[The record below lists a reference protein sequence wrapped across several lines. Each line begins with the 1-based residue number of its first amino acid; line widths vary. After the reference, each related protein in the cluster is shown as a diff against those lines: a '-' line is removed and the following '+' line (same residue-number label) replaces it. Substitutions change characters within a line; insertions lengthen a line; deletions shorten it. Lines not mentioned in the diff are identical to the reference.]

1 MVTTPAPEE
10 QQVEEQTPQE
20 TPEEVSEDTTPETT
34 EEDIRA
40 RNAVLEAQVA
50 KLENDLRSKDGQR
63 RRDTDRDAEL
73 AGIRDSV
80 GALQKI
86 FTLYMDD
93 RKMDMSDEAQTQISR
108 VNNEL
113 AQGQATRDW
122 NSRYEKEQTRLMS
135 TVQDESDNIL
145 ISEDDA
151 QKLQSDWQAAW
162 AEGSKATR
170 GDFEDIINIQIEAA
184 RMVAQE
190 ERRRA
195 AVERQKLADEAKN
208 AGKKALE
215 KAGVADLDT
224 GAAIAGG
231 NEELR
236 GSALIERGLRKR
248 NL

>member
-10 QQVEEQTPQE
+10 PQVEEQPVPEEAEETTEE
-20 TPEEVSEDTTPETT
+20 TPEEEVDY
-34 EEDIRA
+34 RA
-40 RNAVLEAQVA
+40 KAAGLEAQV
-50 KLENDLRSKDGQR
+50 KKMENDLRSKDGQR

-73 AGIRDSV
+73 AGLRDDV
-80 GALQKI
+80 GAMRKI
-86 FTLYMDD
+86 LTLYIDD
-93 RKMDMSDEAQTQISR
+93 RKMDMSDDAQAQISR
-108 VNNEL
+108 VGQEL

-122 NSRYEKEQTRLMS
+122 NARYEKEQSRLMS
-135 TVQDESDNIL
+135 TVQDDGDNIL

-162 AEGSKATR
+162 AQDSKASR
-170 GDFEDIINIQIEAA
+170 GDFEDVINIQIEAA
-184 RMVAQE
+184 KMVAQE

-195 AVERQKLADEAKN
+195 ADERKVLADEAKN

-236 GSALIERGLRKR
+236 GSALIERGLRRR

>member
-1 MVTTPAPEE
+1 MVTTPSPDEPE
-10 QQVEEQTPQE
+10 VETQPAQE
-20 TPEEVSEDTTPETT
+20 VAGETTDETT
-34 EEDIRA
+34 EIDYKAKTAE
-40 RNAVLEAQVA
+40 LESQVE
-50 KLENDLRSKDGQR
+50 KLTNDLRSRGGQR

-73 AGIRDSV
+73 SGIRDSV
-80 GALQKI
+80 GALQKV

-108 VNNEL
+108 VNQEL

-184 RMVAQE
+184 KMVAQE

-195 AVERQKLADEAKN
+195 TVERQQLADEAKN

-236 GSALIERGLRKR
+236 GSALIERGLRRR

>member
-10 QQVEEQTPQE
+10 QQVEEQAPQE
-20 TPEEVSEDTTPETT
+20 TPEEVTEETTPEKT

-40 RNAVLEAQVA
+40 RNAELESQVA

-80 GALQKI
+80 GALQKV
-86 FTLYMDD
+86 FTLYMED
-93 RKMDMSDEAQTQISR
+93 RKMDMSDEAQAQISR
-108 VNNEL
+108 VSQEL

-122 NSRYEKEQTRLMS
+122 NSRYEQEQSRLMS
-135 TVQDESDNIL
+135 TVQDESGNIL
-145 ISEDDA
+145 ISEDDVV
-151 QKLQSDWQAAW
+151 KIQSDWQAAW

-170 GDFEDIINIQIEAA
+170 GDYEDIINIQIEAA

-190 ERRRA
+190 ERRKGTD
-195 AVERQKLADEAKN
+195 ERKRLSDEAKN
-208 AGKKALE
+208 AAKNALE
-215 KAGVADLDT
+215 KAGVANLDT

-236 GSALIERGLRKR
+236 GSALIERGLRRR

>member
-1 MVTTPAPEE
+1 MVTTPSPDEPEVDTQPAQE
-10 QQVEEQTPQE
+10 VAGETTDETIEIDYKAKTAELESQVE
-20 TPEEVSEDTTPETT
+20 
-34 EEDIRA
+34 
-40 RNAVLEAQVA
+40 
-50 KLENDLRSKDGQR
+50 KLTNDLRSRGGQR

-73 AGIRDSV
+73 SGIRDSV
-80 GALQKI
+80 GALQKV

-108 VNNEL
+108 VNQEL

-145 ISEDDA
+145 VSEDDA

-162 AEGSKATR
+162 AEGSKAAR

-184 RMVAQE
+184 KMVAQE
-190 ERRRA
+190 ERRRGT
-195 AVERQKLADEAKN
+195 VERQQLADEAKN

-236 GSALIERGLRKR
+236 GSALIERGLRRR

>member
-1 MVTTPAPEE
+1 MVTTPSPDEPE
-10 QQVEEQTPQE
+10 VETQPAQE
-20 TPEEVSEDTTPETT
+20 VAGETTDETT
-34 EEDIRA
+34 EIDYKAKAAE
-40 RNAVLEAQVA
+40 LEAQVE
-50 KLENDLRSKDGQR
+50 KLTNDLRSRGGQR

-73 AGIRDSV
+73 SGIRDSV
-80 GALQKI
+80 GALQKV

-108 VNNEL
+108 VNQEL

-145 ISEDDA
+145 VSEDDA

-162 AEGSKATR
+162 AEGSKAAR

-184 RMVAQE
+184 KMVAQE
-190 ERRRA
+190 ERRRGT
-195 AVERQKLADEAKN
+195 VERQQLADEAKN

-236 GSALIERGLRKR
+236 GSALIERGLRRR

>member
-1 MVTTPAPEE
+1 MVTTPSPDEPE
-10 QQVEEQTPQE
+10 VETQPAQE
-20 TPEEVSEDTTPETT
+20 VAGETTDETT
-34 EEDIRA
+34 EIDYKAKTAE
-40 RNAVLEAQVA
+40 LEAQVE
-50 KLENDLRSKDGQR
+50 KLTNDLRSRGGQR

-73 AGIRDSV
+73 SGIRDSV
-80 GALQKI
+80 GALQKV

-108 VNNEL
+108 VNQEL

-151 QKLQSDWQAAW
+151 QRLQSDWQAAW

-184 RMVAQE
+184 KMVAQE

-195 AVERQKLADEAKN
+195 TVERQQLADEAKN

-236 GSALIERGLRKR
+236 GSALIERGLRRR

>member
-1 MVTTPAPEE
+1 MVTTPSPDEPEVDTQPAQE
-10 QQVEEQTPQE
+10 VAGETTDETIEIDYKAKTAELESQVE
-20 TPEEVSEDTTPETT
+20 
-34 EEDIRA
+34 
-40 RNAVLEAQVA
+40 
-50 KLENDLRSKDGQR
+50 KLTNDLRSRGGQR

-73 AGIRDSV
+73 SGIRDSV
-80 GALQKI
+80 GALQKV

-108 VNNEL
+108 VNQEL

-122 NSRYEKEQTRLMS
+122 NSRYDKEQTRLMS

-145 ISEDDA
+145 VSEDDA
-151 QKLQSDWQAAW
+151 QRLQSDWQAAW
-162 AEGSKATR
+162 AEGSKAAK

-184 RMVAQE
+184 KMVAQE

-195 AVERQKLADEAKN
+195 TIERQQLADEAKN

-236 GSALIERGLRKR
+236 GSALIERGLRRR

>member
-10 QQVEEQTPQE
+10 PQVEEQPAQEGAEETTEE
-20 TPEEVSEDTTPETT
+20 TPEEEVDY
-34 EEDIRA
+34 RA
-40 RNAVLEAQVA
+40 KATALEAQV
-50 KLENDLRSKDGQR
+50 KKMENDLRSKDGQR

-73 AGIRDSV
+73 AGLRDDV
-80 GALQKI
+80 GAMRKI
-86 FTLYMDD
+86 LTLYIDD
-93 RKMDMSDEAQTQISR
+93 RKIDMSDDAQAQISR
-108 VNNEL
+108 VGQEL

-122 NSRYEKEQTRLMS
+122 NARYEKEQSRLMS
-135 TVQDESDNIL
+135 TVQDEGDNIL

-184 RMVAQE
+184 KMVAQE

-195 AVERQKLADEAKN
+195 TVERQKLADEAKN

>member
-1 MVTTPAPEE
+1 MVTIPAPEE
-10 QQVEEQTPQE
+10 PQVEEQLTADEP
-20 TPEEVSEDTTPETT
+20 TKGTSDEEVDYKAKAAE
-34 EEDIRA
+34 
-40 RNAVLEAQVA
+40 LESQVE
-50 KLENDLRSKDGQR
+50 KLNNDLRSRDGQR

-73 AGIRDSV
+73 AGIRDSL
-80 GALQKI
+80 GALQRV
-86 FTLYMDD
+86 FTVYVED
-93 RKMDMSDEAQTQISR
+93 RKMDMSDEAQAQISR
-108 VNNEL
+108 VGQEL

-122 NSRYEKEQTRLMS
+122 NARYEKEQSRLMS

-145 ISEDDA
+145 ISEEDVI
-151 QKLQSDWQAAW
+151 KIQSDWQAAW
-162 AEGSKATR
+162 AEGSKAIR
-170 GDFEDIINIQIEAA
+170 GDFEDVINIQVEAA

-195 AVERQKLADEAKN
+195 TEDRKRLSDEAKN

-215 KAGVADLDT
+215 RAGVADLDT

-236 GSALIERGLRKR
+236 GSALIERGLRRR

>member
-10 QQVEEQTPQE
+10 PQVEEQPAQEEAEETTEE
-20 TPEEVSEDTTPETT
+20 TPEEEVDY
-34 EEDIRA
+34 RA
-40 RNAVLEAQVA
+40 KATALEAQVR
-50 KLENDLRSKDGQR
+50 KMENDLRSKDGQR

-73 AGIRDSV
+73 AGIRDSL
-80 GALQKI
+80 GALQRV
-86 FTLYMDD
+86 FTLYVED
-93 RKMDMSDEAQTQISR
+93 RKMDMSDEAQAQISR
-108 VNNEL
+108 VGQEL

-122 NSRYEKEQTRLMS
+122 NARYEKEQSRLMS
-135 TVQDESDNIL
+135 TVQDDGDNIL

-162 AEGSKATR
+162 AEGSKAAR
-170 GDFEDIINIQIEAA
+170 GDFEDVINIQIEAA
-184 RMVAQE
+184 KMVAQE

-195 AVERQKLADEAKN
+195 TSERQKLADEAKN

>member
-1 MVTTPAPEE
+1 MVTTPSPDEP
-10 QQVEEQTPQE
+10 QVETQPAQE
-20 TPEEVSEDTTPETT
+20 VAGETTDETT
-34 EEDIRA
+34 EIDYKAKAAE
-40 RNAVLEAQVA
+40 LESQVE
-50 KLENDLRSKDGQR
+50 KLTNDLRSRGGQR

-73 AGIRDSV
+73 SGIRDSV
-80 GALQKI
+80 GALQKV

-108 VNNEL
+108 VNQEL

-145 ISEDDA
+145 VSEDDA

-162 AEGSKATR
+162 AEGSKAAR

-184 RMVAQE
+184 KMVAQE
-190 ERRRA
+190 ERRRGT
-195 AVERQKLADEAKN
+195 VERQQLADEAKN

-236 GSALIERGLRKR
+236 GSALIERGLRRR

>member
-10 QQVEEQTPQE
+10 PQVEEQPVPEEVEEATE
-20 TPEEVSEDTTPETT
+20 DTPEEEVDY
-34 EEDIRA
+34 RA
-40 RNAVLEAQVA
+40 KAAVLEAQV
-50 KLENDLRSKDGQR
+50 KKMENDLRSKDGQR

-73 AGIRDSV
+73 AGIRDSL
-80 GALQKI
+80 GALQRV
-86 FTLYMDD
+86 FTLYVED
-93 RKMDMSDEAQTQISR
+93 RKMDMSEEAQTQISR
-108 VNNEL
+108 VGQEL

-122 NSRYEKEQTRLMS
+122 NARYEKEQSRLMS
-135 TVQDESDNIL
+135 TVQDDGDNIL

-162 AEGSKATR
+162 AQGSKAAR
-170 GDFEDIINIQIEAA
+170 GDFEDVINIQIEAA
-184 RMVAQE
+184 KMVAQE

-195 AVERQKLADEAKN
+195 ATERLKLSDEAKN

-236 GSALIERGLRKR
+236 GSALIERGLRRR

>member
-1 MVTTPAPEE
+1 MVTTPAQEE
-10 QQVEEQTPQE
+10 PQVEEQPVPEEVEETTEE
-20 TPEEVSEDTTPETT
+20 TPEEEVDY
-34 EEDIRA
+34 RA
-40 RNAVLEAQVA
+40 KATALEAQV
-50 KLENDLRSKDGQR
+50 KKMENDLRSKDGQR

-73 AGIRDSV
+73 AGIRDSL
-80 GALQKI
+80 GALQRV
-86 FTLYMDD
+86 FTLYVED
-93 RKMDMSDEAQTQISR
+93 RKMDMSDEAQAQISR
-108 VNNEL
+108 VGQEL

-122 NSRYEKEQTRLMS
+122 NARYEKEQSRLMS
-135 TVQDESDNIL
+135 TVQDEGDNIL

-184 RMVAQE
+184 KMVAQE

-195 AVERQKLADEAKN
+195 TVERQKLADEAKN

-236 GSALIERGLRKR
+236 GSALIERGLRRR

>member
-1 MVTTPAPEE
+1 MVTTPSPDEPE
-10 QQVEEQTPQE
+10 VETQPAQE
-20 TPEEVSEDTTPETT
+20 VAGETTDETT
-34 EEDIRA
+34 EIDYKAKTAE
-40 RNAVLEAQVA
+40 LESQVE
-50 KLENDLRSKDGQR
+50 KLTNDLRSRGGQR

-73 AGIRDSV
+73 SGIRDSV
-80 GALQKI
+80 GALQKV

-108 VNNEL
+108 VNQEL

-151 QKLQSDWQAAW
+151 QRLQSDWQAAW

-184 RMVAQE
+184 KMVAQE

-195 AVERQKLADEAKN
+195 TVERQKLADEAKN

-236 GSALIERGLRKR
+236 GSALIERGLRRR

>member
-10 QQVEEQTPQE
+10 PQVEEQPAQE
-20 TPEEVSEDTTPETT
+20 GAAETTAEPPAEEVDYREK
-34 EEDIRA
+34 A
-40 RNAVLEAQVA
+40 AVLEAQV
-50 KLENDLRSKDGQR
+50 KKMENDLRSKDGQR

-73 AGIRDSV
+73 AGIRDSL
-80 GALQKI
+80 GALQRV
-86 FTLYMDD
+86 FTLYVED
-93 RKMDMSDEAQTQISR
+93 RKMDMSDEAQAQISR
-108 VNNEL
+108 VGQEL

-122 NSRYEKEQTRLMS
+122 NARYEKEQSRLMS
-135 TVQDESDNIL
+135 TVQDEGDNIL

-162 AEGSKATR
+162 AEGSKAAR
-170 GDFEDIINIQIEAA
+170 GDFEDVINIQIEAA
-184 RMVAQE
+184 KMVAQE

-195 AVERQKLADEAKN
+195 TSERQKLADEAKN

>member
-1 MVTTPAPEE
+1 MVTTPSPDEPEVDTQPAQE
-10 QQVEEQTPQE
+10 VAGETTDETIEIDYKAKAAELESQVE
-20 TPEEVSEDTTPETT
+20 
-34 EEDIRA
+34 
-40 RNAVLEAQVA
+40 
-50 KLENDLRSKDGQR
+50 KLTNDLRSRGGQR

-73 AGIRDSV
+73 SGIRDSV
-80 GALQKI
+80 GALQKV

-108 VNNEL
+108 VNQEL

-151 QKLQSDWQAAW
+151 QRLQSDWQAAW

-184 RMVAQE
+184 KMVAQE

-195 AVERQKLADEAKN
+195 TVERQQLADEAKN

-236 GSALIERGLRKR
+236 GSALIERGLRRR

>member
-1 MVTTPAPEE
+1 MVTTPSPDEPE
-10 QQVEEQTPQE
+10 VETQPVQE
-20 TPEEVSEDTTPETT
+20 VAEETT
-34 EEDIRA
+34 DEITEIDYKA
-40 RNAVLEAQVA
+40 KTAELEAQVE
-50 KLENDLRSKDGQR
+50 KLSNDLRSRGGQR

-184 RMVAQE
+184 KMVAQE

-195 AVERQKLADEAKN
+195 TVERQKLADEAKN

>member
-1 MVTTPAPEE
+1 MVTTPSPDEPE
-10 QQVEEQTPQE
+10 VETQPAQE
-20 TPEEVSEDTTPETT
+20 VAGETTDETT
-34 EEDIRA
+34 EIDYKAKTAE
-40 RNAVLEAQVA
+40 LEAQVE
-50 KLENDLRSKDGQR
+50 KLTNDLRSRGGQR

-73 AGIRDSV
+73 SGIRDSV
-80 GALQKI
+80 GALQKV

-108 VNNEL
+108 VNQEL

-151 QKLQSDWQAAW
+151 QRLQSDWQAAW

-184 RMVAQE
+184 KMVAQE

-195 AVERQKLADEAKN
+195 TVERQKLADEAKN

-236 GSALIERGLRKR
+236 GSALIERGLRRR

>member
-1 MVTTPAPEE
+1 MVTTPSPDEPE
-10 QQVEEQTPQE
+10 VETQPAQE
-20 TPEEVSEDTTPETT
+20 VAGETTDETT
-34 EEDIRA
+34 EIDYKAKTAE
-40 RNAVLEAQVA
+40 LEAQVE
-50 KLENDLRSKDGQR
+50 KLTNDLRSRGGQR

-73 AGIRDSV
+73 SGIRDSV
-80 GALQKI
+80 GALQKV

-108 VNNEL
+108 VNQEL

-151 QKLQSDWQAAW
+151 QRLQSDWQAAW
-162 AEGSKATR
+162 AEGSKAAR

-184 RMVAQE
+184 KMVAQE

-195 AVERQKLADEAKN
+195 TVERQQLADEAKN

-236 GSALIERGLRKR
+236 GSALIERGLRRR

>member
-1 MVTTPAPEE
+1 MVTTPSPDEPE
-10 QQVEEQTPQE
+10 VETQPAQE
-20 TPEEVSEDTTPETT
+20 VAEETT
-34 EEDIRA
+34 DEITEIDYKA
-40 RNAVLEAQVA
+40 KTAELEAQVE
-50 KLENDLRSKDGQR
+50 KLSNDLRSRGGQR

-108 VNNEL
+108 VNQEL

-195 AVERQKLADEAKN
+195 ATERQKLADEAKN

>member
-10 QQVEEQTPQE
+10 PQVEEQPAQEEAEETTEE
-20 TPEEVSEDTTPETT
+20 TPEEEVDY
-34 EEDIRA
+34 RA
-40 RNAVLEAQVA
+40 KATALEAQV
-50 KLENDLRSKDGQR
+50 KKMENDLRSKDGQR

-73 AGIRDSV
+73 AGLRDDV
-80 GALQKI
+80 GAMRKI
-86 FTLYMDD
+86 LTLYIDD
-93 RKMDMSDEAQTQISR
+93 RKMDMSDDAQAQISR
-108 VNNEL
+108 VGQEL

-122 NSRYEKEQTRLMS
+122 NARYEKEQSRLMS
-135 TVQDESDNIL
+135 TVQDDGDNIL

-162 AEGSKATR
+162 AEGSKAAR

-184 RMVAQE
+184 KMVAQE

-195 AVERQKLADEAKN
+195 TVERQQLADEAKN

-236 GSALIERGLRKR
+236 GSALIERGLRRR

>member
-10 QQVEEQTPQE
+10 PQVEEQPAQEEAEETTEE
-20 TPEEVSEDTTPETT
+20 TPEEEVDY
-34 EEDIRA
+34 RA
-40 RNAVLEAQVA
+40 KATALEAQV
-50 KLENDLRSKDGQR
+50 KKMENDLRSKDGQR

-73 AGIRDSV
+73 AGLRDDV
-80 GALQKI
+80 GAMRKI
-86 FTLYMDD
+86 LTLYIDD
-93 RKMDMSDEAQTQISR
+93 RKIDMSDDAQAQISR
-108 VNNEL
+108 VGQEL

-122 NSRYEKEQTRLMS
+122 NARYEKEQSRLMS
-135 TVQDESDNIL
+135 TVQDEGDNIL

-184 RMVAQE
+184 KMVAQE

-195 AVERQKLADEAKN
+195 TVERQKLADEAKN

>member
-1 MVTTPAPEE
+1 MVTTPSPDEPE
-10 QQVEEQTPQE
+10 VETQPAQE
-20 TPEEVSEDTTPETT
+20 VAEETTDETT
-34 EEDIRA
+34 EIDYKAKAAE
-40 RNAVLEAQVA
+40 LEAQVE
-50 KLENDLRSKDGQR
+50 KLTNDLRSRGGQR

-73 AGIRDSV
+73 SGIRDSV
-80 GALQKI
+80 GALQKV

-108 VNNEL
+108 VNQEL

-151 QKLQSDWQAAW
+151 QRLQSDWQAAW

-184 RMVAQE
+184 KMVAQE

-195 AVERQKLADEAKN
+195 TVERQKLADEAKN

>member
-1 MVTTPAPEE
+1 MVTTPAPDDP
-10 QQVEEQTPQE
+10 QVEVQASEPVTN
-20 TPEEVSEDTTPETT
+20 TNSTSEDIDYQAKANE
-34 EEDIRA
+34 
-40 RNAVLEAQVA
+40 LEAQVE
-50 KLENDLRSKDGQR
+50 KLTNDLRSKDGQR

-73 AGIRDSV
+73 AGIRDSL
-80 GALQKI
+80 GALQKV
-86 FTLYMDD
+86 FTLYVED
-93 RKMDMSDEAQTQISR
+93 RKLDMSDEAQAQISR
-108 VNNEL
+108 VGQEL

-122 NSRYEKEQTRLMS
+122 NARYEKEQSRLMS
-135 TVQDESDNIL
+135 TVQDEGGNIL
-145 ISEDDA
+145 VNEDDVV
-151 QKLQSDWQAAW
+151 KIQSDWQAAW

-170 GDFEDIINIQIEAA
+170 GDFEDVINIQIEAA

-195 AVERQKLADEAKN
+195 SDERKRLADEAKN

-231 NEELR
+231 NEELH
-236 GSALIERGLRKR
+236 GSALIERGLRRR

>member
-1 MVTTPAPEE
+1 MVTTPSPDEPE
-10 QQVEEQTPQE
+10 VETQPAQE
-20 TPEEVSEDTTPETT
+20 VAEETT
-34 EEDIRA
+34 DEITEIDYKA
-40 RNAVLEAQVA
+40 KTAELEAQVE
-50 KLENDLRSKDGQR
+50 KLSNDLRSRGGQR

-93 RKMDMSDEAQTQISR
+93 RKMEMSDEAQTQISR

-184 RMVAQE
+184 KMVAQE

-195 AVERQKLADEAKN
+195 TVERQKLADEAKN

-215 KAGVADLDT
+215 KAGIADLDT

-236 GSALIERGLRKR
+236 GSALIERGLRRR

>member
-10 QQVEEQTPQE
+10 PQVEEQPAQEGAEETTEE
-20 TPEEVSEDTTPETT
+20 TPEEEVDY
-34 EEDIRA
+34 RA
-40 RNAVLEAQVA
+40 KATALEAQV
-50 KLENDLRSKDGQR
+50 KKMENDLRSKDGQR

-73 AGIRDSV
+73 AGIRDSL
-80 GALQKI
+80 GALQRV
-86 FTLYMDD
+86 FTLYVED
-93 RKMDMSDEAQTQISR
+93 RKMDMSDEAQAQISR
-108 VNNEL
+108 VGQEL

-122 NSRYEKEQTRLMS
+122 NARYEKEQSRLMS
-135 TVQDESDNIL
+135 TVQDEGDNIL

-162 AEGSKATR
+162 AEGSKAAR
-170 GDFEDIINIQIEAA
+170 GDFEDVINIQIEAA
-184 RMVAQE
+184 KMVAQE

-195 AVERQKLADEAKN
+195 TSERQKLADEAKN